1 MFKLFIG
8 ILISGFGVSII
19 IEQEYNGGKFKPLY
33 LGDDAI
39 LIGICI
45 IMFSLY
51 EIFKFYILNKNNIN
65 DLLCSSITAYVVL
78 LWWILFILS
87 PFLDEVLNQDFVLK
101 ILSILITIFSV
112 FYFNKL
118 LIKNKEKF
126 KKT

>member
-1 MFKLFIG
+1 MVKLFLAIF
-8 ILISGFGVSII
+8 LSRVGVLII
-19 IEQEYNGGKFKPLY
+19 IEQEINSGGSKGVY

-65 DLLCSSITAYVVL
+65 DLLCSSIEASVVL
-78 LWWILFILS
+78 IWWILFILS
-87 PFLDEVLNQDFVLK
+87 PLFDEVLNLDFVMI

-118 LIKNKEKF
+118 LIINKEKF